1 MYCPAKLSP
10 VIYACGHPF
19 NALGSS
25 NECSGTYIYVLVLRE
40 DLVEIPEE
48 LYEVG
53 GRLE

>member
-10 VIYACGHPF
+10 VIYACEHRF
-19 NALGSS
+19 DALCSS